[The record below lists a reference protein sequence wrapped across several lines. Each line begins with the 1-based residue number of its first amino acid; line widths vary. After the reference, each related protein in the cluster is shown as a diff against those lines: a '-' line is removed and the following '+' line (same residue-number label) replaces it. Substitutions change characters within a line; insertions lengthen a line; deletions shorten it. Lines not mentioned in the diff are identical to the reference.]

1 MKKQEYIYKGVV
13 KKVLDGDTYDILFD
27 LGFHNYFQTRV
38 RLYGVDAY
46 EKSLRNGTTPEQK
59 EVGLQAKNLCE
70 ELMLNKKVVVKT
82 IQDKKGKYGRYLVAV
97 YVDGVSIA
105 DILEKKGY
113 LKHV

>member
-27 LGFHNYFQTRV
+27 LGFHNYWQTRV

-46 EKSLRNGTTPEQK
+46 EKSLRSGTTPEQK
-59 EVGLQAKNLCE
+59 ELGLQAKALCE
-70 ELMLNKKVVVKT
+70 ELMLDKKVVVET
-82 IQDKKGKYGRYLVAV
+82 IQDKKGKYGRYLVTV

-105 DILEKKGY
+105 DILDEKGY
-113 LKHV
+113 LKNV